1 MGRGGARA
9 IRSGILLAAVL
20 LTAAAP
26 SAALATG
33 GDVSSTHA
41 VLTAGYT
48 LGRESEARMGAMR
61 RAIHATKSKLL
72 HQCGAIA
79 KESPQDEQSYK
90 LSYEAAGALWAAGYG
105 ADRGPIR
112 KFVGA
117 TRGLHW
123 SRPNINRAFEA
134 FVRGLQGLS
143 TLPTPPLCKDIAT
156 WKASGYTKLPAET
169 ISFDARVEKLEAK
182 AELGLLAPYA
192 QGADRALLRQDQRI
206 DTKVLNF
213 ETEVGGDA
221 WYALTEGLE
230 LNP

>member
-1 MGRGGARA
+1 M
-9 IRSGILLAAVL
+9 LLAAVL
-20 LTAAAP
+20 LTGAAP
-26 SAALATG
+26 SSALAASR
-33 GDVSSTHA
+33 DVSSTHTL
-41 VLTAGYT
+41 LTAGYT
-48 LGRESEARMGAMR
+48 LGRESEARMDAMR
-61 RAIHATKSKLL
+61 RAIHASKSKLL

-105 ADRGPIR
+105 ADRGPIL
-112 KFVGA
+112 KFARA

-123 SRPNINRAFEA
+123 SRPKINRAFEE
-134 FVRGLQGLS
+134 FVGGLQGLS
-143 TLPTPPLCKDIAT
+143 TLPTPPLCKDVET

-169 ISFDARVEKLEAK
+169 TSFDARVEKLEAK
-182 AELGLLAPYA
+182 AVPAGLLRPYA
-192 QGADRALLRQDQRI
+192 QGADRSLLKQDQRI